1 MNSNRTPRLRVALAC
16 PGVGLE
22 QRGFERMF
30 YDIFQLAVN
39 DFDITIYKGGGV
51 SNQREIVLKFANRNG
66 LIAKYFPLHK
76 LVGRTSIHL
85 ECLTFCIALLYAIR
99 KQNYDVVHV
108 IDPPLA
114 KLLFKFRNWFKLK
127 FRILYTEGCNMP
139 PERYPPADHLQQVSQ
154 ATYQGAVDY
163 GWPEDYMTL
172 LPVGFYPERFEVAA
186 TRSEL
191 RNKYGIDEKTFVI
204 LGIAAI
210 NRGHK
215 RIDYLTRE
223 VSRLEGDILLWLDG
237 SMDQG
242 DPELVDFVR
251 ETLGDRCRITHVP
264 TANVGE
270 LLKLSDIFVHAA
282 QSESFGLSIVE
293 AAAAGLPLLINHAA
307 HFQWLIP
314 NSACWVDMGA
324 DNALTGRLQR
334 IIDDRDELRTMVA
347 AKGARSSFSW
357 HHLKADYLALY
368 RMVAQLPLSC

>member
-1 MNSNRTPRLRVALAC
+1 
-16 PGVGLE
+16 
-22 QRGFERMF
+22 
-30 YDIFQLAVN
+30 
-39 DFDITIYKGGGV
+39 
-51 SNQREIVLKFANRNG
+51 
-66 LIAKYFPLHK
+66 
-76 LVGRTSIHL
+76 
-85 ECLTFCIALLYAIR
+85 
-99 KQNYDVVHV
+99 
-108 IDPPLA
+108 
-114 KLLFKFRNWFKLK
+114 
-127 FRILYTEGCNMP
+127 
-139 PERYPPADHLQQVSQ
+139 
-154 ATYQGAVDY
+154 
-163 GWPEDYMTL
+163 
-172 LPVGFYPERFEVAA
+172 
-186 TRSEL
+186 
-191 RNKYGIDEKTFVI
+191 
-204 LGIAAI
+204 
-210 NRGHK
+210 
-215 RIDYLTRE
+215 
-223 VSRLEGDILLWLDG
+223 LWLDG